1 LVKKGIQANHVY
13 NGSEGHHKRQRKIM
27 MQPPLLRGR
36 GAQINPTSPYEKIVR
51 DEQPVDWALTEADWE
66 EADLRTE
73 YLETHPKT
81 ILNRVESPDIPGEWS
96 MNPYQGCEHGCVYCY
111 ARNTH
116 PYWGFSAGLD
126 FEQKILIKRNAALL
140 LEAAFQKKSWKAA
153 PVMFAGNTDVYQP
166 AERKFGITRACL
178 EVFWKYRNP
187 VSVITKNSLILR
199 DLDVLKQLASE
210 QLVHVAVSI
219 TTLNE
224 ELRQFLEPRTA
235 TVAQRLKT
243 VETLAANDIP
253 VFAMLAP
260 IIPGLNEHEILGMAK
275 AVADRGALGIGYTMV
290 RLNGDIGPIFEDWL
304 RKTMPDRA
312 DKVLNKIRE
321 AHGGNLHDHR
331 PGVRMRGEG
340 KIAEIIRD
348 QFRLAR
354 EKYFADRKMPTYNL
368 DLHDMHKSPQ
378 MRLF

>member
-1 LVKKGIQANHVY
+1 MKENK
-13 NGSEGHHKRQRKIM
+13 
-27 MQPPLLRGR
+27 PFLRGR
-36 GAQINPTSPYEKIVR
+36 GAQINPSSQYEKIVR
-51 DEQPVDWALTEADWE
+51 DEQPVDWALHEADWE
-66 EADLRTE
+66 EPDLRTE

-126 FEQKILIKRNAALL
+126 FEQKILIKRNAAQL
-140 LEAAFQKKSWKAA
+140 LETAFQKKSWKAA

-199 DLDVLKQLASE
+199 DLDLLKQLASE
-210 QLVHVAVSI
+210 RLVHVAISI

-243 VETLAANDIP
+243 VETLTANGIP
-253 VFAMLAP
+253 TFAMLAP

-275 AVADRGALGIGYTMV
+275 AVADCGALGIGYTMV

-354 EKYFADRKMPTYNL
+354 EKYFADRKMPAYNL
-368 DLHDMHKSPQ
+368 DLHELHKSPQ